1 MRPLRIARRVLARAR
16 NWGGPHVHCPGCGA
30 DCPLP
35 EDEALKICFTCRVQ
49 WFRHPLTGNHAADM
63 EAIEA
68 KVGELGEFTV
78 VVRPL
83 VVDVPGGVRGK
94 KTELL
99 NAAFVYLR
107 GLS

>member
-1 MRPLRIARRVLARAR
+1 
-16 NWGGPHVHCPGCGA
+16 
-30 DCPLP
+30 
-35 EDEALKICFTCRVQ
+35 
-49 WFRHPLTGNHAADM
+49 M